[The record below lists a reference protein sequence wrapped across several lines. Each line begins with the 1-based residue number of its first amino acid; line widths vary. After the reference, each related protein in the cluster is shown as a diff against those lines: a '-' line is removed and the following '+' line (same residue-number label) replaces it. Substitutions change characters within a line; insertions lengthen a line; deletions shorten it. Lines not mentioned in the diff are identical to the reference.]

1 MAHGSSIAPASMEEH
16 SGISTCV
23 CDHPTSGAES
33 SSRPDSGGTVE
44 TETPFVPSSYCQ
56 QQTGG
61 RSKKDRTER
70 ALGGTACFVL
80 GEVTRPSTV
89 CRARHPLPPQPPA
102 RAALSACLAPRS
114 GSAQR
119 RRGLGAGASVR
130 VVDCTATIAR
140 GADRTP
146 AARLSPCPPRARTN
160 GSSHPGLGPRRVAA
174 PLVAELAP
182 SLLTVLFSSV
192 LARPQVNYWRGAV
205 LLRRLTFQVYPT
217 FTVSTRRLVLFFFFP
232 KKGLKTWIWRLASWV
247 G

>member
-102 RAALSACLAPRS
+102 RAALSASLPQGGGAAPPPAWPRAPVAPK
-114 GSAQR
+114 GGGALV
-119 RRGLGAGASVR
+119 RGQACG
-130 VVDCTATIAR
+130 VDCTATIAR

-146 AARLSPCPPRARTN
+146 AARLSPCPRARTN
-160 GSSHPGLGPRRVAA
+160 GSSHPGYRASPCRPTRREGFSVDC
-174 PLVAELAP
+174 
-182 SLLTVLFSSV
+182 SVLF
-192 LARPQVNYWRGAV
+192 LPARR
-205 LLRRLTFQVYPT
+205 
-217 FTVSTRRLVLFFFFP
+217 
-232 KKGLKTWIWRLASWV
+232 
-247 G
+247 